1 MGYSTY
7 FTGELTF
14 NKEVTEELKNYIN
27 QFARVRHMRRN
38 NEKIKEIFP
47 DWKDKCFNGNLGNDG
62 EYFVG
67 GTGFA
72 GQDKDDSILNYN
84 YPARG
89 VPGLWCDWEIMEY
102 SNGEQ
107 VLCWNEKEKFYDYT
121 EWLEYLIKN
130 FFMPHGYILNG
141 TIEYQGENSDDFGKI
156 VVTDNYVEV
165 LEGIHAMDLSE
176 LDDRELIDELKSRGY
191 TIVA

>member
-89 VPGLWCDWEIMEY
+89 VPGLWCDWEIME
-102 SNGEQ
+102 
-107 VLCWNEKEKFYDYT
+107 
-121 EWLEYLIKN
+121 
-130 FFMPHGYILNG
+130 
-141 TIEYQGENSDDFGKI
+141 
-156 VVTDNYVEV
+156 
-165 LEGIHAMDLSE
+165 
-176 LDDRELIDELKSRGY
+176 
-191 TIVA
+191 